1 MSNIINNSSKY
12 IFLNEKLSKF
22 SWFNLGGKAEIFLKP
37 DNEDQLEKF
46 LKGNNKL
53 ITILGAGSNTII
65 RDGGIKGVTIK
76 LSPRF
81 SYVNLIDKNI
91 IEVGAGTLDKKFSN
105 FATENSLSGFEFLS
119 CIPGSIGGG
128 IKMNCGCYGF
138 TISDNLISIMT
149 IDYKGNKKK
158 IDKEQINFFYRGCNL
173 DENLIILSAKF
184 KGKIDDKKRIIAKQ
198 EELLK
203 AKKKS
208 QPKQVKTCG
217 STFKNPNNIK
227 AWKLIKDSGC
237 ENMSVGNAKVS
248 EKHCNFFINDGHA
261 SSFDIEELIK
271 QVKKNVL
278 DKTGIELQLELKII
292 GTNS

>member
-1 MSNIINNSSKY
+1 
-12 IFLNEKLSKF
+12 
-22 SWFNLGGKAEIFLKP
+22 
-37 DNEDQLEKF
+37 
-46 LKGNNKL
+46 
-53 ITILGAGSNTII
+53 
-65 RDGGIKGVTIK
+65 
-76 LSPRF
+76 
-81 SYVNLIDKNI
+81 
-91 IEVGAGTLDKKFSN
+91 
-105 FATENSLSGFEFLS
+105 
-119 CIPGSIGGG
+119 
-128 IKMNCGCYGF
+128 MNCGCYGF

-248 EKHCNFFINDGHA
+248 EKHCNFFINDGNTT
-261 SSFDIEELIK
+261 SQEVEELITK
-271 QVKKNVL
+271 VKNKVFE
-278 DKTGIELQLELKII
+278 KTGTNLELEIKII
-292 GTNS
+292 GINS

>member
-248 EKHCNFFINDGHA
+248 EKHCNFFINDGNTT
-261 SSFDIEELIK
+261 SQEVEELITK
-271 QVKKNVL
+271 VKNKVFE
-278 DKTGIELQLELKII
+278 KTGTNLELEIKII
-292 GTNS
+292 GINS